1 MNLFSKEK
9 EFVLKLINGI
19 LLIWLIIAMVV
30 ILSNIVNTFV
40 KDPDLTYEEYKVV
53 NCLDNNDDAT
63 VLETDCQNSYQAS
76 GVNDRL
82 QNYYYYRSSIICLSN
97 ILIVGGVLYLL
108 NREKEEKPK
117 PKTKAK
123 KSTK

>member
-1 MNLFSKEK
+1 
-9 EFVLKLINGI
+9 
-19 LLIWLIIAMVV
+19 MVV

-40 KDPDLTYEEYKVV
+40 KDPELTYEEYKVV

>member
-40 KDPDLTYEEYKVV
+40 KDPELTYEEYKVV

-63 VLETDCQNSYQAS
+63 VLETDCQYSYQAS

-97 ILIVGGVLYLL
+97 IGKIDFNTLSCSNLRGIALISIAS
-108 NREKEEKPK
+108 R
-117 PKTKAK
+117 
-123 KSTK
+123 

>member
-40 KDPDLTYEEYKVV
+40 KDPELTYEEYKVV